1 MAQHIPAVADAGFD
15 VLAHIN
21 PRSPTFYQECAA
33 VAAYL
38 IHGEGQAFGRCVL
51 TAAIMHHPC
60 RLRASTARV
69 LWPRCTAPYRKRAAK
84 SAAALAIVPHRET
97 KI

>member
-1 MAQHIPAVADAGFD
+1 MTQHIPVVADEGFD

-38 IHGEGQAFGRCVL
+38 IHGEGQASGRCVL
-51 TAAIMHHPC
+51 TAAIMHHAC
-60 RLRASTARV
+60 RLPASIARV
-69 LWPRCTAPYRKRAAK
+69 LCPRCAAP
-84 SAAALAIVPHRET
+84 
-97 KI
+97 